1 MKYSKKKFSCLRE
14 QESRCF
20 DEMWMKAMAGKDD
33 KRWSLETMWPQCY
46 DNFLLLL
53 HWRQSND
60 LATVADDS
68 NTMCACSN
76 AETTAFLESALQTN
90 VNAVSDTNGME
101 RHHVSAAP
109 SSSAAAGWH
118 VTVNRCNT
126 CCCSGWTNSHSSRG
140 WKRTQ
145 TLSSFSQTSSK
156 FQFFCC
162 AFYWKLSSCVNE
174 KFDELPTRV
183 IYLKS
188 SSFVVSTQYKDDQR
202 DLADVG

>member
-33 KRWSLETMWPQCY
+33 KHWSLETMWPLCY

-76 AETTAFLESALQTN
+76 AETTAFLESALQKRECRVGYKRDGTPPCI
-90 VNAVSDTNGME
+90 SGSLFFCSGGMACDCKQMQHLLLLRMNQLAQQSGLE
-101 RHHVSAAP
+101 RH
-109 SSSAAAGWH
+109 
-118 VTVNRCNT
+118 
-126 CCCSGWTNSHSSRG
+126 TNAQFIFTNFF
-140 WKRTQ
+140 KIPIFLLCILLETQ
-145 TLSSFSQTSSK
+145 LM
-156 FQFFCC
+156 C
-162 AFYWKLSSCVNE
+162 
-174 KFDELPTRV
+174 
-183 IYLKS
+183 
-188 SSFVVSTQYKDDQR
+188 
-202 DLADVG
+202 